1 MKKRFLQWNNALRN
15 AGFFLALITALTM
28 TFASCEKEG
37 EETKDD
43 TPGQIAGLG
52 ETEGEL
58 TGTTFKLPDGVELAD
73 KIMGGYRASNYRSA
87 SLFDKQAGINNLERL
102 SARSI
107 QTRAG
112 DETIQLDTI
121 LGSGYFVEIFMPLR
135 NTTSSP
141 ITVTFPAGLI
151 AKSVSGLCQN
161 GVLLKKAT
169 VKIPVG
175 RIYGV
180 LLKMYCGNAH
190 KDPSYSS
197 EEYVFTVVSNSSL
210 IMDLCNRVK
219 NKRINNEEY
228 PLDSDGHADSNQ
240 YSSYVS
246 TLQSILWDLTDYG
259 EALSEYNIE
268 RIEEME
274 NS

>member
-1 MKKRFLQWNNALRN
+1 MKNVILRRWLTVLTTV
-15 AGFFLALITALTM
+15 LAT
-28 TFASCEKEG
+28 TFVSCEKDVD
-37 EETKDD
+37 ETKED

-52 ETEGEL
+52 ETAGEP
-58 TGTTFKLPDGVELAD
+58 TGTSFKLPEGIELAD

-87 SLFDKQAGINNLERL
+87 TAFDKQAAMNSL
-102 SARSI
+102 SRQRTWTI

-135 NTTSSP
+135 NSTSRVV
-141 ITVTFPAGLI
+141 TVTFPAGLI
-151 AKSVSGLCQN
+151 AESVSGRCQN

-169 VKIPVG
+169 VQIPVG

-190 KDPSYSS
+190 RDPSYSS

-228 PLDSDGHADSNQ
+228 PLGSDGHAKSSQ
-240 YSSYVS
+240 YDSYVS
-246 TLQSILWDLTDYG
+246 KLQSILWNLTDYG
-259 EALSEYNIE
+259 AALSESSIAEIE
-268 RIEEME
+268 AME